1 MSRRPRKAL
10 PAARDK
16 DPAVLLI
23 ALRDRLADEIDRTED
38 PRELAAL
45 TRQILDVAAQL
56 RAARPAESE
65 KVTPIDSILRRR
77 QANA

>member
-1 MSRRPRKAL
+1 MSRPPRKAL

-16 DPAVLLI
+16 DPAILLI

-38 PRELAAL
+38 PRELTAL
-45 TRQILDVAAQL
+45 TRQLLDVRAHLRTESAA
-56 RAARPAESE
+56 ASE
-65 KVTPIDSILRRR
+65 KVAPIDSILRRR